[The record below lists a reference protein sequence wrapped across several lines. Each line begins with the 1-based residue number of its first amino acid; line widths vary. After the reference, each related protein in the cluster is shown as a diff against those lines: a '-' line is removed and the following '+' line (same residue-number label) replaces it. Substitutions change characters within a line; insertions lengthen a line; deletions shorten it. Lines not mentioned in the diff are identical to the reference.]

1 MDWILLMPVLIPV
14 IGALSLIAMRFY
26 FPKQSVLDGT
36 PRFKRAVRIGTFC
49 FAFAAGRLFLYG
61 AFADF
66 GQLSGVLPFG

>member
-36 PRFKRAVRIGTFC
+36 SRFKRASERSVSHL
-49 FAFAAGRLFLYG
+49 RLL
-61 AFADF
+61 
-66 GQLSGVLPFG
+66 